1 MKKSLLAAA
10 GVVVIGGVM
19 VMSYLGLNTTDAS
32 PEPVIQSSTVVEA
45 EEEVEVKEAPKAR
58 TVELNAGYPWEYYGA
73 KDIIQLQKDGEVV
86 YLYSDAEALE
96 NTILEFI
103 NSEELEGAPISKVD
117 NGISFSEYLDGF
129 IQGVEQYHP
138 LDIAYFNKLREV
150 VADLK
155 SANFDAVPVKINE
168 AQALRTQ

>member
-10 GVVVIGGVM
+10 GIVIVGGA
-19 VMSYLGLNTTDAS
+19 LGLSYYNADEKEVS
-32 PEPVIQSSTVVEA
+32 SEPVVQSSTAA
-45 EEEVEVKEAPKAR
+45 EPDVEVKEAPKAR

-129 IQGVEQYHP
+129 IQGVEPYRQ
-138 LDIAYFNKLREV
+138 LDTAYFDKMREV
-150 VADLK
+150 VSGLK
-155 SANFDAVPVKINE
+155 SANFDTVLVKIKE
-168 AQALRTQ
+168 AKKMRTSN